1 MADPLIVITTVGD
14 QDAARKL
21 SRSAVEART
30 VGGIRLYWRT
40 LPHGPPAYPVLHLVG
55 LG

>member
-1 MADPLIVITTVGD
+1 MITTVDD

-21 SRSAVEART
+21 SRSAVEDRT
-30 VGGIRLYWRT
+30 VGVIRLYWRT
-40 LPHGPPAYPVLHLVG
+40 LPHGPPAYPVLHLAG